1 MTPPVPPVATKRY
14 RLDPDAPFPLAQLLT
29 GSGTRLSE
37 VARRCGYTNFA
48 KGIRRL
54 EELAAGELQHYPALR
69 AGLAAAL
76 EIEPVRL
83 DAAVADTS
91 YLLWARDDRSYRD
104 NFRPHVIWATTSSI
118 PSPITIA
125 GLVNASGR
133 LFWYPPTITP
143 SCISDE
149 AALALPEGVPC
160 YGQVIGFH
168 VNYTPDNAVSFDRA
182 GNPLAVLDAVVR
194 PGRARA
200 TIGDRALEFPTT
212 SAHRS
217 PAPS

>member
-1 MTPPVPPVATKRY
+1 MTGPCQATTSY
-14 RLDPDAPFPLAQLLT
+14 RLDPDAALPLTTLLLE
-29 GSGTRLSE
+29 SHTRLAE
-37 VARRCGYTNFA
+37 LARRCGYTNVA

-69 AGLAAAL
+69 TGLAAAL

-104 NFRPHVIWATTSSI
+104 NFRPHVIWATTNSI

-125 GLVNASGR
+125 GLINASGR
-133 LFWYPPTITP
+133 LFWYPQTASP

-149 AALALPEGVPC
+149 AALTLPEGVAC
-160 YGQVIGFH
+160 YGRVIGFH
-168 VNYTPDNAVSFDRA
+168 VNYTPDNAVSFDCA

-200 TIGDRALEFPTT
+200 TVGGRGLEFPTT
-212 SAHRS
+212 SIHGS